1 MSEFLN
7 ISEKSDEEVVD
18 TTQQYLTFLLGD
30 DIYGVD
36 ILRVQEVRGW
46 TKVREIPNTP
56 EYVKG
61 VLDLRG
67 TIVPIIDLRAR
78 LSIEEAEYTPITV
91 VIVLAIEVNDE
102 QYVIGIVVDTVS
114 DVLDVVKSEIKKAP
128 NFGSKVETKFINGM
142 VMADAG
148 MVVLMDIDKMLN
160 PDELSTLQ
168 NMAD

>member
-7 ISEKSDEEVVD
+7 INNKQGEETVN
-18 TTQQYLTFLLGD
+18 THQQYLTFLLGD

-67 TIVPIIDLRAR
+67 TIVPIIDLRMR
-78 LSIEEAEYTPITV
+78 LSIEEVEYTPITV
-91 VIVLAIEVNDE
+91 VIVLAIEVGDE
-102 QYVIGIVVDTVS
+102 NYVVGVVVDTVS
-114 DVLDVVKSEIKKAP
+114 DVLDVDEANIKKAP
-128 NFGSKVETKFINGM
+128 NFGTHIETKFIEGM

-148 MVVLMDIDKMLN
+148 MVVLMNIDKMLN
-160 PDELSTLQ
+160 PEELSALQ
-168 NMAD
+168 DMAE

>member
-7 ISEKSDEEVVD
+7 ITGKSDVEVVD
-18 TTQQYLTFLLGD
+18 TGRQYLTFLLGE

-56 EYVKG
+56 AYVKG

-67 TIVPIIDLRAR
+67 TIVPIIDLRIR
-78 LSIEEAEYTPITV
+78 LSLGEVEYTPITV
-91 VIVLAIEVNDE
+91 VIVLAIKVGDE
-102 QYVIGIVVDTVS
+102 NYTIGIVVDTVS
-114 DVLDVVKSEIKKAP
+114 DVLDVVKSEIKKSP
-128 NFGSKVETKFINGM
+128 NFGTKVETKFIEGM
-142 VMADAG
+142 VMTASG

-160 PDELSTLQ
+160 PEELHVLKD
-168 NMAD
+168 MAD

>member
-7 ISEKSDEEVVD
+7 INSKSAEASIEMP
-18 TTQQYLTFLLGD
+18 QQYLTFLLGE

-67 TIVPIIDLRAR
+67 TIVPILDLRAR
-78 LSIEEAEYTPITV
+78 LSLKSVEYTPITV
-91 VIVLAIEVNDE
+91 VIVLLIEVGDE
-102 QYVIGIVVDTVS
+102 QYIIGIVVDTVS
-114 DVLDVVKSEIKKAP
+114 DVLDVLKQDIKKAP
-128 NFGSKVETKFINGM
+128 NFGTKVETRFIEGM

-160 PDELSTLQ
+160 PEELHAIKD
-168 NMAD
+168 MAD

>member
-7 ISEKSDEEVVD
+7 INNKSADEPVD
-18 TTQQYLTFLLGD
+18 THQQYLTFLLGE

-56 EYVKG
+56 DYVKG

-67 TIVPIIDLRAR
+67 TIVPIIDLRMR
-78 LSIEEAEYTPITV
+78 LSIEKVEYTPITV
-91 VIVLAIEVNDE
+91 VIVLSIEVGEDK
-102 QYVIGIVVDTVS
+102 YVIGVVVDTVS
-114 DVLDVVKSEIKKAP
+114 DVLDVQKSNIKKAP
-128 NFGSKVETKFINGM
+128 NFGTKVETKFIDGM

-148 MVVLMDIDKMLN
+148 MVVLMNIDKMLN
-160 PDELSTLQ
+160 PEELSALQ
-168 NMAD
+168 DMAD